1 MKLIQ
6 TSYSYLFKTSKRSGF
21 TLIELLATLTIMA
34 IIAAALIPFIGNY
47 TQKAKDDTNLR
58 SLKIFQDAMNR
69 YIALAGSVPTGAA
82 ANSWGTP
89 GATVNSRVLL
99 SETEEANIIAALA
112 APGTNQTLQ
121 QPSPALDADNVEI
134 MVEGT
139 GSTANWFIIRYRA
152 NDTDTGISRNA
163 VRLARTADVASSTI
177 TVTLNSNNSFVEGDG
192 FDIGPAGGGAMVDAG
207 AGNALP

>member
-1 MKLIQ
+1 MKSTQPPHSL
-6 TSYSYLFKTSKRSGF
+6 SYSSGF

-58 SLKIFQDAMNR
+58 SLKIFQDSMNR
-69 YIALAGSVPTGAA
+69 YTALAGSVPTGAA

-89 GATVNSRVLL
+89 GATTTSRVLT
-99 SETEEANIIAALA
+99 SETNEANIIAAVA
-112 APGTNQTLQ
+112 APGANQTLQ
-121 QPSPALDADNVEI
+121 QPSPVLDANNIEA

-139 GSTANWFIIRYRA
+139 GSYANWFVIRYRA
-152 NDTDTGISRNA
+152 NVADTGISRDGKQ
-163 VRLARTADVASSTI
+163 LAKTADVASSTI
-177 TVTLNSNNSFVEGDG
+177 TATLGANNTFAAGDG

-207 AGNALP
+207 AANALP